1 MKGMARILIVDDE
14 PYVTRA
20 LGFVLK
26 KEEYGFEVEM
36 ASNGEEALRCIKKKR
51 PDILFLDIM
60 MPKID
65 GYEVTRRLKKDP
77 KTRSIYIMLLTAKG
91 QEEDREKGLKLGADD
106 YITKPFSPSGLVK
119 KVQKVLE
126 KKRRPKKR
134 GRRGS

>member
-1 MKGMARILIVDDE
+1 
-14 PYVTRA
+14 
-20 LGFVLK
+20 
-26 KEEYGFEVEM
+26 
-36 ASNGEEALRCIKKKR
+36 
-51 PDILFLDIM
+51 M

-91 QEEDREKGLKLGADD
+91 QDEDREKGLKLGADD